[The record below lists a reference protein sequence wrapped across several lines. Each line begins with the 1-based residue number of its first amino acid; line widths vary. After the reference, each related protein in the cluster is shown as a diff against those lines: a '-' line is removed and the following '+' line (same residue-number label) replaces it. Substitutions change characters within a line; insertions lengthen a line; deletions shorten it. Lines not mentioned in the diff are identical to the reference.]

1 MVPKPNRTQRSRWS
15 FSQWMV
21 AAVYATMGTFS
32 VMAAYTMVVDKSP
45 HDLGWEYPMWVLNGI
60 GLLALLLWFVTDRR

>member
-1 MVPKPNRTQRSRWS
+1 MTSKPNSTQRSRWS

-21 AAVYATMGTFS
+21 ATAYVAMGTFS

-45 HDLGWEYPMWVLNGI
+45 HDLGWGYPMWTLNGI
-60 GLLALLLWFVTDRR
+60 GLAALFLGFLTYRH